1 MKQDEQLMNQ
11 LLDVFRDEAREHLQ
25 TAGKMLIELE
35 KSDPAEPAYEEMLAE
50 TFRAMHSLKGAA
62 RVVNLP
68 DIADTA
74 HRMESVL
81 NASRSGDLKLAAEHF
96 DLLLGTLDELE
107 ALLNAAL
114 GVATEGRDFSEL
126 HGQLEAALELKELAD
141 QTISGEIGTGSAT
154 EEMILPD
161 LAESHP
167 GDETIRVAA
176 TKLDVLLAQAGEL
189 LTAKIG
195 IDQRAKELKALAEL
209 GDDRVRSWKQMVGE
223 LERILS
229 IPGLVEDMDVRDR
242 VLSSV
247 EELSD
252 LSNRIEELA
261 RDLAG
266 DRGRVALVTTDMQD
280 EIRRLRMMPMSML
293 FDSMPRMVRD
303 LARREGKKIDFDVS
317 GGETEVD
324 KRIIEGIKDP
334 LVHLLS
340 NAIDH
345 GLEQMEERI
354 ELGKPETG
362 RLTLSA
368 RMRGNDLVVK
378 VVDDGAGIDVH
389 KVREAAVNKGLLRT
403 EELNDAPSEDQLN
416 LIFRSGLSTSETVT
430 DISGRGVG
438 LDVVRE
444 NIERL
449 GGRLE
454 VRTQVGKGTTFRMV
468 LPLSLATTEGL
479 LVRMG
484 GQVYALPLTSVSRIV
499 RIDREDVH
507 SVEGKPAIVV
517 DDDPIA
523 ILKLGDLL
531 ELEETSPDLPA
542 VFPVILLSSV
552 TKRVGI
558 IADSIEGHQEMVV
571 KSLGKQ
577 LSRIRNVVGA
587 TVLGSGEVV
596 VVLNP
601 LDLLKTATHE
611 RRSRVVSAGW
621 AEQEQAYKRKTIL
634 VADDSITTRNLERMT
649 LESAGYVVK
658 TAADG
663 QQAWRMLQSDTFE
676 LVVTDL
682 NMPHLTGLELIKRMK
697 GNTRLQDVP
706 VILLT
711 SMGSAEDIA
720 RGMEVGA
727 DGYIVKSAFDRDTIL
742 QTVGQLI

>member
-25 TAGKMLIELE
+25 NAGKMLIELE
-35 KSDPAEPAYEEMLAE
+35 KGDPADPSYEEMLAE

-68 DIADTA
+68 EIADTA

-81 NASRSGDLKLAAEHF
+81 NSSRSGDLKLTSEHF

-107 ALLNAAL
+107 SLINAAL
-114 GVATEGRDFSEL
+114 GVASPDRDFSDL

-141 QTISGEIGTGSAT
+141 QTISGEIGSAGGT
-154 EEMILPD
+154 DEIFLPD
-161 LAESHP
+161 LTDSHV

-195 IDQRAKELKALAEL
+195 IDQRTKELKALAKL

-229 IPGLVEDMDVRDR
+229 LPGLVDDMAVRDR
-242 VLSSV
+242 VLSSI
-247 EELSD
+247 EELTD

-261 RDLAG
+261 VDLAG
-266 DRGRVALVTTDMQD
+266 DRGRVALVTSDMQD
-280 EIRRLRMMPMSML
+280 EIRRLRMMPISML

-303 LARREGKKIDFDVS
+303 LARREGKKIDFEIS

-340 NAIDH
+340 NAVDH
-345 GLEQMEERI
+345 GIEPVEQRI
-354 ELGKPETG
+354 EAGKPDTG

-378 VVDDGAGIDVH
+378 VVDDGTGIDVH
-389 KVREAAVNKGLLRT
+389 KVREAAVNKGLLRA
-403 EELNDAPSEDQLN
+403 EELDDAPSEDQLN

-479 LVRMG
+479 LIRTS
-484 GQVYALPLTSVSRIV
+484 GQVYALPITAVSRIV
-499 RIDREDVH
+499 RIERDDVRT
-507 SVEGKPAIVV
+507 VEGKAAIVV
-517 DDDPIA
+517 DDEPVA

-531 ELEETSPDLPA
+531 ELEETSSDLPS
-542 VFPVILLSSV
+542 VFPVILLASV
-552 TKRVGI
+552 TKRIGV
-558 IADSIEGHQEMVV
+558 IADVIEGHQEMVV
-571 KSLGKQ
+571 KSLGRQ
-577 LSRIRNVVGA
+577 LSRVRNVVGA

-601 LDLLKTATHE
+601 LDLLKTATRD

-621 AEQEQAYKRKTIL
+621 AEQEQGIKKQTIL

-649 LESAGYVVK
+649 LESAGYLVK

-663 QQAWRMLQSDTFE
+663 QQAWRMLQSETFN

-697 GNTRLQDVP
+697 GNARLQGVP